1 MLNFLKFISYFR
13 FRRIRN
19 RFLAVMIAL
28 SLPPIF
34 IIGVVSYHTSKETLV
49 ENHLQSNENNLKSI
63 SEKADLL
70 LRNVIN
76 MERFILSNED
86 LRQQLIESGSISDV
100 EQESLKLGTSSK
112 LQKIMSDYVVEQKYI
127 DSVCLFDNHF
137 RAVCY
142 GRSDN
147 AGRYEKENKSSEIRS
162 SEWYQKALNAKGK
175 EIFFHDNVL
184 DDQDV
189 NKTFSSVKLLRN
201 PVTSD
206 QEKIGLLI
214 VNINKSMFSDM
225 MNRTNNDEYI
235 ILDSTEEEVKPVYFS
250 NPTFYKDLS
259 KKNLSDISN
268 IMQEEEFV
276 VSHYTNKTTDWIFA
290 YLIKEE
296 ELFKQP
302 HKIRAV
308 TNLIAVL
315 IAISAVILSVILSDT
330 ISRPLRQLKRMMI
343 AWAKGSNKFDEK
355 FQDDEVG
362 EIGETFKK
370 MAVENKELNERL
382 IKSQLKERETELRVL
397 QSQINP
403 HFLYNTLDSI
413 YWMAMIHNHEDIGK
427 MAISLSESFK
437 IILSKGKEVIPLHKE
452 LKHIEYY
459 MTIQNIRFGDRF
471 TYIQEID
478 ESLMDQEVL
487 KLLLQPLVENAIY
500 HGLEPKVG
508 KGTIL
513 LTGRKE
519 NKEFVLFTVED
530 DGIGI
535 KDMKMTEKGYGL
547 GNVRER
553 LAIYYGPTSSLKIES
568 EINKGTKIIIRFN
581 PNEGRW
587 MKDVESRN
595 L

>member
-1 MLNFLKFISYFR
+1 MINLYKILSTFR
-13 FRRIRN
+13 FRKIRN
-19 RFLAVMIAL
+19 RLLAVMVAL

-34 IIGVVSYHTSKETLV
+34 IIGMVSYHTSKETLI
-49 ENHLQSNENNLKSI
+49 ENHLQSNEDNLKSI
-63 SEKADLL
+63 SEKVDLL

-76 MERFILSNED
+76 MERYVLSNSD
-86 LRQQLIESGSISDV
+86 LMQQLIQSGSISDV
-100 EQESLKLGTSSK
+100 EQESLKLSTSSK

-127 DSVCLFDNHF
+127 DSVCLFDNYF

-147 AGRYEKENKSSEIRS
+147 AGRYERENKSREINS
-162 SEWYQKALNAKGK
+162 SNWYQKALYANGK

-184 DDQDV
+184 DDSDL
-189 NKTFSSVKLLRN
+189 NKTFSSVKILRN

-214 VNINKSMFSDM
+214 VNINKLMFSDM
-225 MNRTNNDEYI
+225 MNRTNNDEYL
-235 ILDSTEEEVKPVYFS
+235 ILDSTDEVIKPVYYSDSSIYEEIVGENFS
-250 NPTFYKDLS
+250 HISSNL
-259 KKNLSDISN
+259 KKED
-268 IMQEEEFV
+268 FV
-276 VSHYTNKTTDWIFA
+276 VSHYTNETTGWTFA
-290 YLIKEE
+290 YLIQEE
-296 ELFKQP
+296 ELLKQP
-302 HKIRAV
+302 HRIRAV

-330 ISRPLRQLKRMMI
+330 ISRPLLQLKQMMI
-343 AWAKGSNKFDEK
+343 AWAKGLSKFDEK

-362 EIGETFKK
+362 EIGETFKR

-382 IKSQLKERETELRVL
+382 NKSKLKERETELRVL

-413 YWMAMIHNHEDIGK
+413 YWMAIMNNHESIGK

-437 IILSKGKEVIPLHKE
+437 IILSKGRELIPLYKE
-452 LKHIEYY
+452 LEHIDHY

-471 TYIQEID
+471 TYIKKIES
-478 ESLMDQEVL
+478 SLMDQEIL
-487 KLLLQPLVENAIY
+487 KLMLQPLVENAIY

-508 KGTIL
+508 KGTIC
-513 LTGRKE
+513 LTGKKE
-519 NKEFVLFTVED
+519 NEFVVFTVED

-535 KDMKMTEKGYGL
+535 KDMEMTEKGYGL

-553 LAIYYGPTSSLKIES
+553 LDVYYGPTSSLKIES

-587 MKDVESRN
+587 MEDVESRN
-595 L
+595 I